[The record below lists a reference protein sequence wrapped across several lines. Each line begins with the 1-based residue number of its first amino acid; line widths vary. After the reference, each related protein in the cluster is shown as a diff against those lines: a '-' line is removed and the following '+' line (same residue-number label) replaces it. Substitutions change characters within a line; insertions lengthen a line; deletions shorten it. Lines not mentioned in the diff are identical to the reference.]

1 MTLTNQLTPSTPTPI
16 AALFTRHAVG
26 LWGTVLLARSLEEDL
41 EARKPGSG
49 RVLATVLPSP
59 SPLELEEGS
68 PPSLMDLCL
77 RALTELGGD
86 ERPLRALSDG
96 MRAGRRV
103 DDALCLLELPEAAK
117 AYVRSTLDAVVSA
130 PHIKAAR
137 LLHGLEPVLAEALA
151 PALVELET
159 QARRTLFWTRR
170 YLSRCAESSDQTETL
185 HGLLQEICG
194 DDIGLWT
201 EALQAA
207 EAALSDRLALLG

>member
-1 MTLTNQLTPSTPTPI
+1 MTLTNQLQNTNPSPI

-41 EARKPGSG
+41 EARMPGSG
-49 RVLATVLPSP
+49 QALATVLPSP
-59 SPLELEEGS
+59 SALEKEEGS
-68 PPSLMDLCL
+68 PLPLFELCL

-96 MRAGRRV
+96 MRAGRRI
-103 DDALCLLELPEAAK
+103 DDALCLLDLPEAAK
-117 AYVRSTLDAVVSA
+117 TYVCSTLNAVAGA

-137 LLHGLEPVLAEALA
+137 LLHGLEPVLAHALG

-159 QARRTLFWTRR
+159 LRGRTLFWTRR
-170 YLSRCAESSDQTETL
+170 YLSRCAESPDQTETL
-185 HGLLQEICG
+185 HGLLQQICS
-194 DDIGLWT
+194 DDIALWT

-207 EAALSDRLALLG
+207 EGALRERLALLG